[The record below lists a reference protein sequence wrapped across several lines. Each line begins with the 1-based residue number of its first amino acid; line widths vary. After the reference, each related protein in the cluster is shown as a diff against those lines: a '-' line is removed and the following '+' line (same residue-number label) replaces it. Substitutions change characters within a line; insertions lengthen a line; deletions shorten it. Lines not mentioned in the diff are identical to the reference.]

1 MAGNLNPVGAFIL
14 LPGNGSNNNPCSETY
29 HGPSPQSEP
38 EVAAVV
44 DFIMSHGNV
53 KALISI
59 HSYSQMLMYPYG
71 HSLEPVSNQEEL
83 VRMAASG
90 LGGHPADSQLAPGR
104 EQVGVRGLFPRV
116 IKFTTGDAVLP
127 SRRSHLHI
135 QSPRRLSPWF
145 SAPGEG
151 VCDGVGT
158 HCLSLSGLNLAVPSC
173 QGCSAGPV

>member
-1 MAGNLNPVGAFIL
+1 MKSFPTLDLNPVGIFIL
-14 LPGNGSNNNPCSETY
+14 LPGNGSNNNPSETY

-83 VRMAASG
+83 VRLAA
-90 LGGHPADSQLAPGR
+90 
-104 EQVGVRGLFPRV
+104 
-116 IKFTTGDAVLP
+116 
-127 SRRSHLHI
+127 
-135 QSPRRLSPWF
+135 
-145 SAPGEG
+145 
-151 VCDGVGT
+151 
-158 HCLSLSGLNLAVPSC
+158 
-173 QGCSAGPV
+173 